1 MKKFSK
7 ILLVCTLFLSLSL
20 LSYSNESKNLSSK
33 EALQKLV
40 EGNERFIKE
49 DYSNQHID
57 KDYRKELT
65 KGQNPFA
72 IVVTCSDSRVA
83 PELLFDQGLGDIFVI
98 RTAGE
103 VVDKLELG
111 SIEYAVEHLGVN
123 LVIVLGHE
131 SCGAVGAVIKGG
143 DIPKNISYIADEIKP
158 AVDKAK
164 TQKGDF
170 EENAIK
176 NNVDLIVNK
185 IKKNSEI
192 IEEAKDCKVIGGV
205 YSITTGKVEFFNK

>member
-57 KDYRKELT
+57 KDYRKGLT

-83 PELLFDQGLGDIFVI
+83 PELLFDQGLGDIFII

-123 LVIVLGHE
+123 LVVVLGHE
-131 SCGAVGAVIKGG
+131 NCGAVGAVIKGG

-164 TQKGDF
+164 TQEGDL

-176 NNVDLIVNK
+176 NNVDLIVDK

>member
-40 EGNERFIKE
+40 EGNERFVKE

-143 DIPKNISYIADEIKP
+143 DIPKNISNIADEIKP

-164 TQKGDF
+164 TQKGNL

-192 IEEAKDCKVIGGV
+192 IEESKDCKVIGGV

>member
-40 EGNERFIKE
+40 EGNERFVKE

-164 TQKGDF
+164 TQKGNL

-185 IKKNSEI
+185 IEKNSEI
-192 IEEAKDCKVIGGV
+192 IEESKDCKVIGGV

>member
-40 EGNERFIKE
+40 EGNERFVKE

-164 TQKGDF
+164 TQKGNL

-192 IEEAKDCKVIGGV
+192 IEESKDCKVIGGV

>member
-164 TQKGDF
+164 TQKGNL

-185 IKKNSEI
+185 IEKNSEI
-192 IEEAKDCKVIGGV
+192 IEESKDCKVIG
-205 YSITTGKVEFFNK
+205 

>member
-40 EGNERFIKE
+40 EGNERFVKE

-164 TQKGDF
+164 TQKGNL

-185 IKKNSEI
+185 IKKNSQI
-192 IEEAKDCKVIGGV
+192 IEESKDCKVIGGV

>member
-164 TQKGDF
+164 TQKGNL

-192 IEEAKDCKVIGGV
+192 IEESKDCKVIGGV

>member
-40 EGNERFIKE
+40 EGNERFVKE

-164 TQKGDF
+164 TQKGNL

-192 IEEAKDCKVIGGV
+192 IEESKDCKIIGGV

>member
-164 TQKGDF
+164 TQKGNL

>member
-164 TQKGDF
+164 TQKGDL

-192 IEEAKDCKVIGGV
+192 IEESKDCKVIGGV

>member
-164 TQKGDF
+164 TQKGDL

>member
-164 TQKGDF
+164 TQKGNL

-185 IKKNSEI
+185 IEKNSEI
-192 IEEAKDCKVIGGV
+192 IEESKDCKVIGGV